1 MAQIAEYPTFVVF
14 THQFFPKME
23 IWGIFFL
30 ERDKNLAA
38 LKELGIT
45 SLDREA
51 IIRTI
56 VVDDYVDTIK
66 DAIYQFGEM
75 WVFGKDRDQAQL
87 YIKISMGAPNSN
99 VLCISF
105 HKAENKIRYAFK

>member
-1 MAQIAEYPTFVVF
+1 MKAREEVQQFLN
-14 THQFFPKME
+14 QFFHKME

-66 DAIYQFGEM
+66 DAIFQFGEM
-75 WVFGKDRDQAQL
+75 WVFGKDRYQAQL
-87 YIKISMGAPNSN
+87 YIKISMGAPNGN